1 MTPKPAPPDQIKTID
16 PDLVAIPEYWGSV
29 SKPPSFLGF
38 MRKRASRLFEPKPR
52 ELWRPQLV
60 VA

>member
-29 SKPPSFLGF
+29 SKPPTFLGF
-38 MRKRASRLFEPKPR
+38 LRKSLLHLFGR
-52 ELWRPQLV
+52 
-60 VA
+60 